1 MTNTTTIYTL
11 LGKKYNINKMKNLS
25 QLTIVELELTKTLID
40 QLTQV
45 LFQKNPNIPMTKEL
59 KQIQNSS
66 NINLIPFFGFF
77 TAGGETARF
86 STILKYLIFFFEII
100 IIIYILLTK

>member
-1 MTNTTTIYTL
+1 MKNTTTIYTL

-59 KQIQNSS
+59 KQIQNSLNDVYS
-66 NINLIPFFGFF
+66 DYADAIDKTTTN
-77 TAGGETARF
+77 
-86 STILKYLIFFFEII
+86 
-100 IIIYILLTK
+100 

>member
-59 KQIQNSS
+59 KQIQNSLNDVYS
-66 NINLIPFFGFF
+66 DYADAIDKTTTN
-77 TAGGETARF
+77 
-86 STILKYLIFFFEII
+86 
-100 IIIYILLTK
+100 

>member
-45 LFQKNPNIPMTKEL
+45 LFQKNSNIPMTQEL
-59 KQIQNSS
+59 KQIQNSLNDVYS
-66 NINLIPFFGFF
+66 DYADAIDKTTTN
-77 TAGGETARF
+77 
-86 STILKYLIFFFEII
+86 
-100 IIIYILLTK
+100 